1 LHSFA
6 LQRKLCAE
14 GYCASTP
21 HTNKMN
27 RQKKNETTFRR
38 SSALFDRAGRLV
50 SWDAGFEAE
59 FAPVEGMVLEGGTY
73 FGIFSAILLHNF
85 QARTLDGDVIDRE
98 SAFRA
103 LMAFGTPRSIQYRN
117 PAGQIVN
124 AVESLSTTGEVFR
137 VAEDVT
143 EEWTRKEELAE
154 AKRRLNAAHPAPAVV
169 PFTFKVSPEGR
180 MELPTPTAAIKRL
193 FGLSRGFDASDP
205 MALYSRIEM
214 TAQERAAMNDEAR
227 RCMATLE
234 PFVIV
239 YRVRDEDG
247 NLRWIHNT
255 LMPRRLSDGT
265 TIFEGGLRD
274 ITSETLA
281 KDQIELL
288 RAVVVQSSDSVI
300 VIENDASEASTILYI
315 NPAFERLYGRR
326 LTEVAG
332 RDTREY
338 TQDPQELAL
347 HGLLLERLS
356 QGNIDPIEFLVP
368 RPDGTSVWVEAR
380 VCLLQ
385 GQLDGVH
392 RWAVISRDISDRRR
406 SEDEL
411 AHSERM
417 LRDAQ
422 RMAKTGTWEADLRTG
437 ELRWSHGMYDLMGL
451 DPERHAPDR
460 QHFLSL
466 VHPDDRESTTALSEH
481 VFTGQ
486 GGIVTRTY
494 RLLLKDGSERTMAS
508 HVDLIKDRDGNPERA
523 VGTIQ
528 DVTEQRKAEQELMGA
543 LERARAADRA
553 KSEFLAH
560 MSHELRTPLNA
571 IIGFSQLL
579 MLKNPQFPLSPKQ
592 EEYLRDIHNSGEHLL
607 DVINGILSLAKIE
620 AGQTVLD
627 EEDFEIPEI
636 VDWAFRLL
644 MEKASASGVALRKE
658 TDPRLPRI
666 YGDPRLMRQ
675 ALLNIISNAT
685 KFSHAGGSVVVRA
698 RRDETG
704 GAVIAVSDTGIGMTA
719 EEIAIALTPFGQ
731 AESSWQRRF
740 EGTGLGLPL
749 AKKFIELHGGAL
761 LIESTPS
768 EGTAVTITLPRVRCL
783 EDEPHRHQTS
793 HG

>member
-1 LHSFA
+1 
-6 LQRKLCAE
+6 
-14 GYCASTP
+14 
-21 HTNKMN
+21 MN
-27 RQKKNETTFRR
+27 RQKKIETTFRR
-38 SSALFDRAGRLV
+38 SSSLFNRAGALV
-50 SWDAGFEAE
+50 AWDAGFEAE
-59 FAPVEGMVLEGGTY
+59 FASVEGLVLEGNSY
-73 FGIFSAILLHNF
+73 FGIFGTVLTRNF
-85 QARTLDGDVIDRE
+85 QFQTPDGDLIDAE
-98 SAFRA
+98 RA
-103 LMAFGTPRSIQYRN
+103 LSDLNAFATPRSFQYRN
-117 PAGQIVN
+117 PAGQIVSV
-124 AVESLSTTGEVFR
+124 AESLSASGDVFR

-143 EEWTRKEELAE
+143 EEWTRKDELAE
-154 AKRRLNAAHPAPAVV
+154 TKRRLRAVRRAPAVV

-180 MELPTPTAAIKRL
+180 LELPPPTAGIKRL
-193 FGLSRGFDASDP
+193 FGVSGGFDASDP
-205 MALYSRIEM
+205 MAIYSRIEM
-214 TAQERAAMNDEAR
+214 SAQERTAMNDEAR

-234 PFVIV
+234 PFVFV
-239 YRVRDEDG
+239 FRVRDEDG

-255 LMPRRLSDGT
+255 LLPRRLADGT
-265 TIFEGGLRD
+265 TVFEGGLRD

-281 KDQIELL
+281 QDQIDLL
-288 RAVVVQSSDSVI
+288 RAVVVQSSDSII
-300 VIENDASEASTILYI
+300 VIENGEAGASRILYV
-315 NPAFERLYGRR
+315 NPAFERLFGRS

-332 RDTREY
+332 LDAHEY
-338 TQDPQELAL
+338 TQNRQELVL
-347 HGLLLERLS
+347 DSLLRERLAH
-356 QGNIDPIEFLVP
+356 GNIDPVEFLVP

-392 RWAVISRDISDRRR
+392 RWAVISHDISARRR

-417 LRDAQ
+417 LLDAQ

-437 ELRWSHGMYDLMGL
+437 ELRWSRGMYDLMGL

-481 VFTGQ
+481 VFSGQ
-486 GGIVTRTY
+486 GGIVTRSY
-494 RLLLKDGSERTMAS
+494 RLLRKDGSERTVVS
-508 HVDLIKDRDGNPERA
+508 HVDLVKSRDGMPERA

-528 DVTEQRKAEQELMGA
+528 DVTEQRKAEEELMAA
-543 LERARAADRA
+543 LERAKAADRA

-579 MLKNPQFPLSPKQ
+579 MLKNPQFPLAPKQ

-627 EEDFEIPEI
+627 EEPFDVPEI

-644 MEKASASGVALRKE
+644 VEKASASGVALRKE
-658 TDPRLPRI
+658 TDLRLPRV
-666 YGDPRLMRQ
+666 YGDLRLIRQ

-685 KFSHAGGSVVVRA
+685 KFSRPGGSVVVQA
-698 RRDETG
+698 RRSVTG
-704 GAVIAVSDTGIGMTA
+704 GVVVSVLDSGIGMTA

-731 AESSWQRRF
+731 VESSWQRRF

-749 AKKFIELHGGAL
+749 AKKFIELHGGTL
-761 LIESTPS
+761 MIESTPS
-768 EGTAVTITLPRVRCL
+768 EGTAVTITLPSIRCL
-783 EDEPHRHQTS
+783 EDAALQHEANDS
-793 HG
+793 